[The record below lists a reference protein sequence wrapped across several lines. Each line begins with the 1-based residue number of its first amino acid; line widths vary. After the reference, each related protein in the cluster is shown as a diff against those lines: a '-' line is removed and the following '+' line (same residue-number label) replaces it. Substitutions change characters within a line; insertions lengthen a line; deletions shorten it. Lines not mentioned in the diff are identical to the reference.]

1 LNFHFGTPIMRGFV
15 FVLLISMLSCPAG
28 WSHEPDLI
36 DDQAFQRSATHSL
49 RQWLAD
55 PDRVPAAH
63 LHEQLASRT
72 HHVFDLP
79 PSQPAGPLGPAEIY
93 SARRDSVVG
102 LAYLFKCPR
111 CDDWH
116 ASIAGGVMLT
126 ADGIGVTNHHV
137 MAQNKEESKAVFGVV
152 TFPGAF
158 YPIVEILAASQADD
172 LAIFRVQGSGFATA
186 PLSAGDFPGEAV
198 TAITHPSG
206 NFYTVTTGI
215 VARNFR
221 ERGGGAAAGRP
232 RMAITADFAKG
243 SSGAGIFNARGELAS
258 IATSTRS
265 IYYSRQDGIDR
276 NLQMVLKTT
285 IPAAAIL
292 RLIRDQ
298 AAEPAVAVE
307 HVSKDEVAPCPQSTQ
322 PYPR

>member
-1 LNFHFGTPIMRGFV
+1 MRIFV
-15 FVLLISMLSCPAG
+15 LAVLLITLVAKAG
-28 WSHEPDLI
+28 RSSETDLI
-36 DDQAFQRSATHSL
+36 DDRAFYRSANRSL

-55 PDRVPAAH
+55 PNHVPATE
-63 LHEQLASRT
+63 LNSQLASRT
-72 HHVFDLP
+72 HHAFDLP
-79 PSQPAGPLGPAEIY
+79 PVELANRLEPAEIY

-116 ASIAGGVMLT
+116 TSIAGGVMLT

-137 MAQNKEESKAVFGVV
+137 IAQNDEESKAVFGIV
-152 TFPGAF
+152 TFHGAF
-158 YPIVEILAASQADD
+158 YPIIEILAASIADD
-172 LAIFRVQGSGFATA
+172 LAIFQVRGSDFSPA
-186 PLSAGDFPGEAV
+186 PLSKGDLPGEAV

-206 NFYTVTTGI
+206 NFYTVTTGV

-221 ERGGGAAAGRP
+221 ERRSGPAAGRA
-232 RMAITADFAKG
+232 RMAITADFARG

-265 IYYSRQDGIDR
+265 IYYSRQDGMDR

-285 IPAAAIL
+285 IPASAIRSLIGDRAPELAAAVEAL
-292 RLIRDQ
+292 S
-298 AAEPAVAVE
+298 AAE
-307 HVSKDEVAPCPQSTQ
+307 SQSCPPSPQ
-322 PYPR
+322 PDLR

>member
-1 LNFHFGTPIMRGFV
+1 MRVFV
-15 FVLLISMLSCPAG
+15 FVLSISILACPAG

-36 DDQAFQRSATHSL
+36 DDLAFLRSATHSL
-49 RQWLAD
+49 RQWLVD
-55 PDRVPAAH
+55 PDHVPATQ
-63 LHEQLASRT
+63 LNEQLVSRT
-72 HHVFDLP
+72 HHAFDLP

-93 SARRDSVVG
+93 SVRRDSVVG

-126 ADGIGVTNHHV
+126 AAGIGVTNYHV
-137 MAQNKEESKAVFGVV
+137 IAQNKEESKAVFGIV
-152 TFPGAF
+152 TFHGAF
-158 YPIVEILAASQADD
+158 HPIVEILAASLADD
-172 LAIFRVQGSGFATA
+172 LAIFRVQGAGFATA
-186 PLSAGDFPGEAV
+186 PMSTGDLPGEAV

-206 NFYTVTTGI
+206 NYYTVTTGI

-221 ERGGGAAAGRP
+221 GRGSGPADGRP

-243 SSGAGIFNARGELAS
+243 SSGAGIFNNRGELAS

-285 IPAAAIL
+285 IPASAIL

-298 AAEPAVAVE
+298 APEPAGEVE
-307 HVSKDEVAPCPQSTQ
+307 HVSTEEVEACPQSTQ
-322 PYPR
+322 PDPR